1 MMPQSLS
8 AAWMA
13 IMSEM
18 ANHLWQSTV
27 VVLMA
32 WLLALALRNNHAR
45 ARYWVWMIASLKFL
59 VPFSLL
65 IAAGESL
72 RSRMATPI
80 QQPAFADMM
89 EQVTQPFAQTATS
102 AATSSVASHI
112 GTASVAASTHKE
124 LLPVVLLAVWFC
136 GALVIV
142 SSWTRSWWKIRTIVR
157 ASSRMILL
165 AEVPVLSSP
174 NLLEP
179 GIFGIVRPVLLL
191 PKGIDERLTSP
202 QLGTI
207 IAHEM
212 CHVRRRDN
220 LTAAIHMVVAAIF
233 WFHPA
238 VWWIKARLLEE
249 RELACDEAV
258 LQSGNDAPL
267 YAESILNVCKFY
279 VESPLAC
286 VSGITGSDLKRR
298 IVRIMAE
305 HAARKLDLS
314 RKLLLGLAAIVVVAT
329 PVVFGL
335 IRVNHVHA
343 QTMAA
348 ESGTGIAGIWQ
359 GTLKADRDLRVVLKI
374 SKDDGKLKAVM
385 YNIDQDARPITAS
398 SATLVDSTFKAEW
411 FFGKYE
417 GKLSADDTSIVGTW
431 SQGPT
436 PRPLALVR
444 ATTETAWEIP
454 AFVPRRAMAAD
465 ADPSFEVATI
475 KPNDSG
481 APNLQGLV
489 FNGRN
494 FTALNTSLG
503 DLVAFAYGVQAK
515 QIMEVPDWVGKDRY
529 DIVAKVDV
537 EGDPSPQQAQI
548 MIQKLLADRFQ
559 LKFHHDKRELSAFV
573 LTVGKDGQKLSP
585 AESTGPNRGF
595 GMRPAPGGLTI
606 PVVGVTMT
614 DFTGFLQMLV
624 LDRPVVDQTGLSG
637 RFDFNLTFAPD
648 DSQFHGHAPIAITK
662 APDGVEEPPGFF
674 EAIQRLGLKLEA
686 KKTPTDVLVIDHV
699 EKPSAN

>member
-1 MMPQSLS
+1 MMSPSFWNETWTVAL
-8 AAWMA
+8 
-13 IMSEM
+13 I
-18 ANHLWQSTV
+18 NHLWQSTV

-32 WLLALALRNNHAR
+32 WLLALTLRKNHAKT
-45 ARYWVWMIASLKFL
+45 RYWVWMIASLKFL

-72 RSRMATPI
+72 RVRMVAPI
-80 QQPAFADMM
+80 QQPAFANVM
-89 EQVTQPFAQTATS
+89 EQFTQPFAQTASHATAT
-102 AATSSVASHI
+102 AAYAGAAPAIASRH
-112 GTASVAASTHKE
+112 AEYWPLVF
-124 LLPVVLLAVWFC
+124 LAIWLC
-136 GALVIV
+136 GALFIV
-142 SSWTRSWWKIRTIVR
+142 FSWTRSWWKIRSIVR
-157 ASSRMILL
+157 ASSPMTLL

-202 QLGTI
+202 QLSTI

-220 LTAAIHMVVAAIF
+220 LTATLHMLVAAIF

-238 VWWIKARLLEE
+238 AWWIKARLLEE
-249 RELACDEAV
+249 RERACDEAV

-279 VESPLAC
+279 LESPLAC
-286 VSGITGSDLKRR
+286 VSGITGADLKRR
-298 IVRIMAE
+298 IVHIMAE
-305 HAARKLDLS
+305 QAAHKLDLS
-314 RKLLLGLAAIVVVAT
+314 RKLLLCLAGIVAVAM

-335 IRVNHVHA
+335 VHINHVHA
-343 QTMAA
+343 QTTV
-348 ESGTGIAGIWQ
+348 ESSTGITGTWQ
-359 GTLKADRDLRVVLKI
+359 GTLKTDRDLRIVLKL
-374 SKDDGKLKAVM
+374 SKNDGKLKAVL
-385 YNIDQDARPITAS
+385 YPIDDGAQPVTAS
-398 SATLVDSTFKAEW
+398 SATLVDSTFKAELG
-411 FFGKYE
+411 FGNYE
-417 GKLSADDTSIVGTW
+417 GTLSADGTSITGNL
-431 SQGPT
+431 SRGGN
-436 PRPLALVR
+436 PLPLNLVR
-444 ATTETAWEIP
+444 ATQETAWEIP
-454 AFVPRRAMAAD
+454 AFVPQKEMPAD

-481 APNLQGLV
+481 APNMQRLG
-489 FNGRN
+489 FIGHN
-494 FTALNTSLG
+494 FTTLNSSLG
-503 DLVAFAYGVQAK
+503 DLIAFAYGVQSK
-515 QIMEVPDWVGKDRY
+515 QILGVPDWVGKDRY
-529 DIVAKVDV
+529 DIAAIPVP
-537 EGDPSPQQAQI
+537 EGMPTPQQSQI

-573 LTVGKDGQKLSP
+573 LTVGKDGPKLSP
-585 AESTGPNRGF
+585 AQSDGPNRGF

-606 PVVGVTMT
+606 PVVNVTMT
-614 DFTGFLQMLV
+614 DFTGFLQMMV

-648 DSQFHGHAPIAITK
+648 DSQFHGHVPIAITK
-662 APDGVEEPPGFF
+662 APDGAEEPPGFF

>member
-1 MMPQSLS
+1 MMFPSFWKEAWT
-8 AAWMA
+8 AALV
-13 IMSEM
+13 
-18 ANHLWQSTV
+18 NHLWQSTV

-45 ARYWVWMIASLKFL
+45 TRYWIWMIASLKFL
-59 VPFSLL
+59 IPFSLL

-72 RSRMATPI
+72 RAKMAAPI
-80 QQPAFADMM
+80 QQPAFADVM
-89 EQVTQPFAQTATS
+89 EQFTQPFAQAGTSATATS
-102 AATSSVASHI
+102 SIAAHA
-112 GTASVAASTHKE
+112 GTASVLIHTE
-124 LLPVVLLAVWFC
+124 FWPVVVVAVWLC
-136 GALVIV
+136 GALVIAF
-142 SSWTRSWWKIRTIVR
+142 SWVRSWWKVRTIVR
-157 ASSRMILL
+157 ASSPMALL

-220 LTAAIHMVVAAIF
+220 LTAAIHMVVETIF

-238 VWWIKARLLEE
+238 VWWIKARLLDE

-258 LQSGNDAPL
+258 LLSGNDAPL

-286 VSGITGSDLKRR
+286 VSGITGADLKRR

-305 HAARKLDLS
+305 QAARKLDLS
-314 RKLLLGLAAIVVVAT
+314 RKLLLGMVAIVAVAM

-335 IRVNHVHA
+335 VRINHVHA
-343 QTMAA
+343 QTAVV
-348 ESGTGIAGIWQ
+348 SSTGITGTWQ
-359 GTLKADRDLRVVLKI
+359 GTLKSERDLRIVLKV
-374 SKDDGKLKAVM
+374 SKDDGKLKAVL
-385 YNIDQDARPITAS
+385 YPIDEGAQPVPAS
-398 SATLVDSTFKAEW
+398 SATLAGSVFKAELG
-411 FFGKYE
+411 FGSYE
-417 GKLSADDTSIVGTW
+417 GTLSPDGTSITGAL
-431 SQGPT
+431 SRGGNPS
-436 PRPLALVR
+436 PLNLVR
-444 ATTETAWEIP
+444 ATQETAWEIP
-454 AFVPRRAMAAD
+454 AFVPEKEMAAD

-481 APNLQGLV
+481 APNMQRLG
-489 FNGRN
+489 FTGHN
-494 FTALNTSLG
+494 FTTVNSSLN
-503 DLVAFAYGVQAK
+503 DLIAFAYGVQAK
-515 QIMEVPDWVGKDRY
+515 QILGVPDWVVRNRY
-529 DIVAKVDV
+529 DIAAKPVA
-537 EGDPSPQQAQI
+537 EGMPTPQQSQI

-573 LTVGKDGQKLSP
+573 LTVGKDGPKLNQAQPDGSN
-585 AESTGPNRGF
+585 SGF

-606 PVVGVTMT
+606 PVVNVTMT
-614 DFTGFLQMLV
+614 DFTGFLQVMV

-637 RFDFNLTFAPD
+637 RYDFSLTFVPD
-648 DSQFHGHAPIAITK
+648 DSLFHGRSPIAITK

-686 KKTPTDVLVIDHV
+686 KKTLTEVLVLDHV